1 MKIIETQNSL
11 IEVLDRDS
19 AYLLLNYYQD
29 NQQHLA
35 PWEPIRGGDYL
46 TLEYWQESL
55 TTSEQAFSN
64 GSEFKFVALT
74 KDRQEVVGICNFTGV
89 TRGAFQACFLGYSIS
104 QKFEGQGLM
113 TEILSAGIDYMFNE
127 VGLHRIMANYM
138 PENNRSA
145 AVLAQLGFEKEGFA
159 RAYLKIAG
167 QWRDHVLTA
176 KING

>member
-1 MKIIETQNSL
+1 MNIIETQRSL
-11 IEVLDRDS
+11 IDIPDVNS
-19 AYLLLNYYQD
+19 AQLLLNYYQE

-35 PWEPIRGGDYL
+35 PWVPIRGSDYL

-55 TTSEQAFSN
+55 TASEQAFSH

-74 KDRQEVVGICNFTGV
+74 KNRQEVIGICNFTGV

-104 QKFEGQGLM
+104 QRFEGQGLM
-113 TEILSAGIDYMFNE
+113 TEILSAGIDYMFKE

-138 PENNRSA
+138 PENKRSA

-159 RAYLKIAG
+159 RDYLMIAG

>member
-1 MKIIETQNSL
+1 MKIIETQRSL

-19 AYLLLNYYQD
+19 AHLLLNYYQD

-35 PWEPIRGGDYL
+35 PWEPIRGSHYL

-55 TTSEQAFSN
+55 TASEQAFSN

-74 KDRQEVVGICNFTGV
+74 KNRQEVIGICNFTGV

-104 QKFEGQGLM
+104 QRFEGQGLM
-113 TEILSAGIDYMFNE
+113 TEILSAGIDYMFKE

-138 PENNRSA
+138 PENKRSA

-159 RAYLKIAG
+159 RDYLMIAG